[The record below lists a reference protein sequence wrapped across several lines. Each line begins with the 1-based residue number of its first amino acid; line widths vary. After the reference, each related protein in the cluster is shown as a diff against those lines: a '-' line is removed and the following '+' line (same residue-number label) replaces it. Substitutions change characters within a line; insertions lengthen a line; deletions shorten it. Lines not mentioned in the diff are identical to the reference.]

1 MSKVLF
7 IKANDREQAVSL
19 QLYDMFLEVYR
30 DSNPSDEIT
39 ELDLFRAELPYFDN
53 KMFSGLY
60 KLAQGLDTSSEE
72 QQAADTANYYLE
84 QFMAADKVVF
94 AFPLWNF
101 TIPAQ
106 LLTYL
111 SYLYQVGKVVKYT
124 EHGAVGLL
132 SDKKAVLLNARGG
145 VYSEGPALNSE
156 MAVAYMAK
164 VLNAFGITSLE
175 KVIVEGHNQFPERAE
190 HIITAGVSKAAELAM
205 RF

>member
-1 MSKVLF
+1 M
-7 IKANDREQAVSL
+7 
-19 QLYDMFLEVYR
+19 
-30 DSNPSDEIT
+30 
-39 ELDLFRAELPYFDN
+39 
-53 KMFSGLY
+53 
-60 KLAQGLDTSSEE
+60 
-72 QQAADTANYYLE
+72 
-84 QFMAADKVVF
+84 
-94 AFPLWNF
+94 
-101 TIPAQ
+101 
-106 LLTYL
+106 

-156 MAVAYMAK
+156 MAVAYVAK